1 MLVSHDR
8 ALLREVCDE
17 FWLVSGGQVQPF
29 DGDLDDYQRWLLE
42 VSRATA
48 KGLPAPAWRPAEAEP
63 VLAAASARAAIPKS
77 TPIPAPKTVPK
88 AAPQPA
94 PKPAPPAS
102 RDERKTQK
110 QARAQRSDAT
120 RPLRI
125 ELQQID
131 ARLARLAAEKSEVEA
146 ALAAASVPP
155 EDYAELGRRL
165 AHVAAETH
173 LLEERWLALQAEL
186 ETLDAG

>member
-29 DGDLDDYQRWLLE
+29 DGDLDDYQKWLLE

-48 KGLPAPAWRPAEAEP
+48 KGLPAPAWQRTAEAVP
-63 VLAAASARAAIPKS
+63 AAAAVAPRAA
-77 TPIPAPKTVPK
+77 
-88 AAPQPA
+88 A
-94 PKPAPPAS
+94 PKPPPSAS
-102 RDERKTQK
+102 RDERKADK
-110 QARAQRSDAT
+110 HARAKRSDAS
-120 RPLRI
+120 RPLRV

-131 ARLARLAAEKSEVEA
+131 ARLARLAAEKAEVEA
-146 ALAAASVPP
+146 ALAAATVPP
-155 EDYAELGRRL
+155 DDYAELGRRL

-173 LLEERWLALQAEL
+173 MLEERWLALQAEL
-186 ETLDAG
+186 ETLGS